1 MAQKIILSCNQSMFA
16 QHLLEALEQEPF
28 SLEILPPDML
38 AASDVEAQVA
48 TFVEQKKAD
57 LLINTLAYSVGDDP
71 ERRAMLVGVSEA
83 LAGVAQSLDIPVIQM
98 STHEVFGGENLT
110 VYREDDLP
118 SPVSALGHALWDAER
133 KIQLQC
139 ERHIIYRLSW
149 LICHH
154 DNSVFTRLLDLILTK
169 DEIAVSA
176 ERRASPTFI
185 DDACRVLVAI
195 IKQLFSGSNNW
206 GVYHYAS
213 SDPCDEKE
221 FAGYLKDIITSLGHK
236 TGRLV
241 DDDSGTLYPSA
252 VLGCVA
258 TRDDFGVQ
266 QRSWRLRLEGRVK
279 AYLDALAQ
287 NNAAD

>member
-16 QHLLEALEQEPF
+16 QHLIEALEQEPF
-28 SLEILPPDML
+28 SLKTLPEEVLTADDNGVQI
-38 AASDVEAQVA
+38 AA
-48 TFVEQKKAD
+48 FVEQEGAD
-57 LLINTLAYSVGDDP
+57 LLINTQAYSVGDDP

-83 LAGVAQSLDIPVIQM
+83 LASVAQSLDIPVIQL

-118 SPVSALGHALWDAER
+118 SPVTALGQALWDAER

-139 ERHIIYRLSW
+139 ERYIIYRLSW

-154 DNSVFTRLLDLILTK
+154 DDSVFTRLLDLMLNK
-169 DEIAVSA
+169 EQVAVSA

-195 IKQLFSGSNNW
+195 IKQLFSGADNW

-221 FAGYLKDIITSLGHK
+221 FAEYLRDIIASLGHK
-236 TGRLV
+236 PGKLV
-241 DDDSGTLYPSA
+241 DDESGTLYPSA
-252 VLGCVA
+252 VLGCIA

-279 AYLDALAQ
+279 AYLDTLS
-287 NNAAD
+287 